1 MACGA
6 AAPVA
11 GGGALGSLRARA
23 VDFYV
28 CGGRAARARRV
39 PRVAC
44 RRELCREIGGMHPP
58 PSRQKNSFTISSPT
72 HNEGPLQ
79 THVRDEAADHAAAG
93 RWPGRRAGVVP
104 PRLRTPRRTAR
115 AHSSLPAACR
125 RPPGCTRTAA
135 ARRCTACGTCQH
147 ASKPI
152 SLAKTSK
159 SALHGR
165 VCEERASSRPVA
177 HLGVPLATPA
187 VAGRRPEGRGT
198 QRAPRGRAQHAQPL
212 GAVLLLMPRRGDGAE
227 GERPRRVEWP
237 DGGAD
242 GRGRPSIPHID
253 GAAEETGRGRVRD
266 T

>member
-1 MACGA
+1 
-6 AAPVA
+6 
-11 GGGALGSLRARA
+11 
-23 VDFYV
+23 
-28 CGGRAARARRV
+28 
-39 PRVAC
+39 
-44 RRELCREIGGMHPP
+44 MHPP

-79 THVRDEAADHAAAG
+79 THVRDEARPITRGRAG
-93 RWPGRRAGVVP
+93 RWPGGVPVWYHATATADTA
-104 PRLRTPRRTAR
+104 PRAR
-115 AHSSLPAACR
+115 ARSSLPAACR

-152 SLAKTSK
+152 SLAETSK

-177 HLGVPLATPA
+177 HLSVPLATPA

-237 DGGAD
+237 DVGAD
-242 GRGRPSIPHID
+242 GRGRPSTPRID